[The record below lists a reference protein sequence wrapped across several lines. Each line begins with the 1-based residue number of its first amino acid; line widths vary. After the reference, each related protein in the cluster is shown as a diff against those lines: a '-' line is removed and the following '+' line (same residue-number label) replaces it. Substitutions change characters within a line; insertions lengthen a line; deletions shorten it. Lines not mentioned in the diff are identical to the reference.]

1 MKSEW
6 KTPTLKKSEVWNDI
20 SMQLSHKG
28 VTKTPSMCE
37 KKMEQLEN
45 EVCI

>member
-1 MKSEW
+1 
-6 KTPTLKKSEVWNDI
+6 
-20 SMQLSHKG
+20 MQLSHKG